1 MTTQS
6 NPHHNPAAE
15 MFASHDQRR
24 IAQQVERAAA
34 EQRPDEVDDTL
45 FKLAVAIVQL
55 RERVDALE
63 AASGIAKG

>member
-1 MTTQS
+1 
-6 NPHHNPAAE
+6 